1 MKKLFDWLMLW
12 LGYVPA
18 ADYREVAERMR
29 KVIDKEI
36 TLKDMVIENGGV
48 SLAVSHELCGI
59 MADSFLKM
67 LDEGQAPNYM
77 EMTFKKRGEFDPCI
91 IVTVQRAQGKTPHQ
105 LRMEAEE
112 RALRAQEGKILRD
125 HYATNEPQSHGDTKV

>member
-29 KVIDKEI
+29 RVIDKEI
-36 TLKDMVIENGGV
+36 TLQDMVIENGGV
-48 SLAVSHELCGI
+48 NIAVAHELCGI

-67 LDEGQAPNYM
+67 LDEGNAPNYI
-77 EMTFKKRGEFDPCI
+77 EMQFKKKGDWQPCI

-105 LRMEAEE
+105 LRMEAEQT
-112 RALRAQEGKILRD
+112 ALAAWEGKTLRD
-125 HYATNEPQSHGDTKV
+125 IAAAAKEI